1 VFRFG
6 DSFFPMQTGGRV
18 TAGPFNLE
26 PNVKELMEPN
36 QAALAIVDGAF
47 STLER
52 RIGNLDQLT
61 DRLQTSRERLADLDK
76 EISQV
81 KSDVDGLERSKR
93 ISRLT
98 SLNSAKELALADDSA
113 IVTKIVTTKAR
124 ILEAVRNLISE
135 VYWQLMA
142 ARKMNATLLLETH
155 FEIRKIPIRLSD
167 LANAARGV
175 VELRN
180 VEEILTR
187 PQRGQAEELSA
198 LYALKA
204 RFEPIRA
211 GVLAEENLVLELR
224 TAEEPAVAEPVAELE
239 PVAA

>member
-1 VFRFG
+1 
-6 DSFFPMQTGGRV
+6 
-18 TAGPFNLE
+18 
-26 PNVKELMEPN
+26 MEPN
-36 QAALAIVDGAF
+36 QAALVVVDRAF
-47 STLER
+47 TTLEK
-52 RIGNLDQLT
+52 RIGDLDELT
-61 DRLQTSRERLADLDK
+61 DRQQLSRERITELDG
-76 EISQV
+76 EITQV
-81 KSDVDGLERSKR
+81 KTDADSLERSKR

-98 SLNSAKELALADDSA
+98 SLNSAREIAQADDSA
-113 IVTKIVTTKAR
+113 IVARIVTAKAR
-124 ILEAVRNLISE
+124 ILEAGRAVRNLIGS
-135 VYWQLMA
+135 VLWQLMQ

-155 FEIRKIPIRLSD
+155 FEIRKVPVRLSD

-180 VEEILTR
+180 LEEILTR

-224 TAEEPAVAEPVAELE
+224 TTEEPAVAEHVAESQLVE
-239 PVAA
+239 A

>member
-1 VFRFG
+1 
-6 DSFFPMQTGGRV
+6 
-18 TAGPFNLE
+18 
-26 PNVKELMEPN
+26 MESN
-36 QAALAIVDGAF
+36 QSALAVVDGAF
-47 STLER
+47 SDLER
-52 RIGNLDQLT
+52 RIADLDQLT
-61 DRLQTSRERLADLDK
+61 DRQQLSRERLSELDAEIRQIKTDAD
-76 EISQV
+76 S
-81 KSDVDGLERSKR
+81 LERSKR

-98 SLNSAKELALADDSA
+98 SLNSARELALADDSA
-113 IVTKIVTTKAR
+113 IVARIVTAKAR
-124 ILEAVRNLISE
+124 ILEAGRAVRNLISE
-135 VYWQLMA
+135 IYWQLMQ

-180 VEEILTR
+180 LEEILTR

-211 GVLAEENLVLELR
+211 GVLAEENLALILKA
-224 TAEEPAVAEPVAELE
+224 AEEPVAIAEPARTELE
-239 PVAA
+239 PALA